1 MSLQPSIQH
10 SPYSIPADPPRRRHS
25 LFWKVLALVLTTAV
39 LATISIGIYFQ
50 YVLRDTYN
58 GFLREQIGSYMQ
70 MTVDDIGSPPDTAIA
85 ARITGNY
92 PIDIRL
98 ERHDFIWASSTTIT
112 PAAIIAATTSPS
124 VFDRGDT
131 VLFRRLDSRLY
142 GVVRRG
148 DWSYVI
154 RLRSAPEEAMLIPAT
169 LILGLVL
176 TILFVAAYR
185 IVQRFLRPVP
195 ALMEGVTAVANED
208 FDHQVSVRSDD
219 ELGELTKA
227 FNAMSQR
234 VAAIIA
240 SKRRLLFDVSHEL
253 RSPLT
258 RMNVALAMLPDG
270 KAKIS
275 IERNIRELNTMI
287 TELLENERLAVL
299 GGALVVENIDVVAL
313 MNKVIDSFGSDTRR
327 IELDSLTGSLEITA
341 DGQRLTVA
349 VRNIISN
356 ALKYSVE
363 SDSPVKVTVFPDDSG
378 ARIVVSDNGIGIPP
392 EAQEKVFEP
401 FYRTDDSRSR
411 ATGGYGLGLS
421 LTRSIVEAHGG
432 TIQLTSTVGCGTT
445 IMMWLPHS
453 PASGAMVRN
462 VATAK
467 PQPAQA

>member
-1 MSLQPSIQH
+1 MSLQPSLQH
-10 SPYSIPADPPRRRHS
+10 PHLSAPAESPRRRHS
-25 LFWKVLALVLTTAV
+25 LFWKVLALVLATAV

-70 MTVDDIGSPPDTAIA
+70 MTTDDIGFPPDTATA
-85 ARITGNY
+85 ARIASNY

-98 ERHDFIWASSTTIT
+98 EGRDFTWSSSRSIT
-112 PAAIIAATTSPS
+112 PAATITGTTLPS

-131 VLFRRLDSRLY
+131 LLFRRLEGRLY
-142 GVVRRG
+142 GVVEREG
-148 DWSYVI
+148 WTYVI
-154 RLRSAPEEAMLIPAT
+154 RLRSAPEEGMLIPAT

-176 TILFVAAYR
+176 TLLFVAAYR

-195 ALMEGVTAVANED
+195 ALMQGVTAVANED
-208 FDHQVSVRSDD
+208 FEHQVPVCSDD

-258 RMNVALAMLPDG
+258 RMNVALVMLPEG
-270 KAKIS
+270 KAKLS

-299 GGALVVENIDVVAL
+299 GGALVVEHVDVVAL
-313 MNKVIDSFGSDTRR
+313 VTKVIDSFGSDTRR
-327 IELDSLTGSLEITA
+327 IELDSLTGELDVMA

-349 VRNIISN
+349 VRNVISN
-356 ALKYSVE
+356 ALKYSSE
-363 SDSPVKVTVFPDDSG
+363 NNGPVKVTLFPDDNG
-378 ARIVVSDNGIGIPP
+378 ARVVVSDSGIGIPP

-421 LTRSIVEAHGG
+421 LTRSIIEAHSG
-432 TIQLTSTVGCGTT
+432 TIQLHSILGHGTT
-445 IMMWLPHS
+445 IMMWIPHS
-453 PASGAMVRN
+453 PSNGAVVRN
-462 VATAK
+462 IAAGK
-467 PQPAQA
+467 PQPAGA